1 MTAKKSTNPW
11 AEDVAK
17 LKEVLEERQRA
28 QLEESMKRMGDMNEY
43 IAGLEKRV
51 FASMGIPAEFMKD
64 CKVTSHIHDSV
75 TVEVPKKVAAAMKPN
90 ANGDI
95 HSLEF
100 AAKHFLGSK
109 AKGSVPM
116 KNVHVDKKL
125 LWGLLYGSNLGV
137 SMGASV
143 AAAQAQVNQWGRKRV
158 FPQLQGTKS
167 GRFSSHQPNPVQH
180 PSFIRGRRRHEQ
192 FLKSIVVTSGLPQ
205 NRGTYKVV
213 KVIDECQVYVEPV
226 GTGIMCQPVLQTEV
240 LGYAGYEPACVECQ
254 HGIHC
259 LRGKHPN
266 VCSHCRATVPQHV
279 AGQHSFDGRIEAEYC
294 RLQIAEERVSSSCPL
309 FKYSLMVCAHCR
321 EQRPYVTRVRI
332 PDRQNL
338 RRARFKVVKI
348 RRVPTPQKTFR
359 EHLLQH
365 CKGRGDLHQRQQARH
380 NRKAHGKT
388 NQQQAQRRPGRR
400 AKKRR

>member
-1 MTAKKSTNPW
+1 MSDQKKTNPW
-11 AEDVAK
+11 AEDVEK
-17 LKEVLEERQRA
+17 LTEVLQTYEAEEREKKMRA
-28 QLEESMKRMGDMNEY
+28 LTDHLEEMEKRI
-43 IAGLEKRV
+43 IAGL
-51 FASMGIPAEFMKD
+51 GIPKEFLND
-64 CKVTSHIHDSV
+64 VHVTAHVHDSIEV
-75 TVEVPKKVAAAMKPN
+75 SVPKATAPQIAAAIN
-90 ANGDI
+90 QNRDI

-100 AAKHFLGSK
+100 AAKHFLGGK
-109 AKGSVPM
+109 AQGSIPV
-116 KNVHVDKKL
+116 KNVHVDKKML
-125 LWGLLYGSNLGV
+125 YGLLYGSNPGV

-158 FPQLQGTKS
+158 FPSTAS
-167 GRFSSHQPNPVQH
+167 GRFSSRQPNPVQH
-180 PSFIRGRRRHEQ
+180 PSFIRSKRRENA
-192 FLKSIVVTSGLPQ
+192 FLNGVVVHTTSGAPQ
-205 NRGTYKVV
+205 NRGTYKVI
-213 KVIDECQVYVEPV
+213 KVIDECQVFVEPI

-240 LGYAGYEPACVECQ
+240 LSLAGYEPACAECQ
-254 HGIHC
+254 HGLHC

-279 AGQHSFDGRIEAEYC
+279 AGQHSYDGRIEVEYC
-294 RLQIAEERVSSSCPL
+294 RLQIAEERVSASCPL

-321 EQRPYVTRVRI
+321 EPRAYVTRVRI

-348 RRVPTPQKTFR
+348 RRVPAPQKTFR

-388 NQQQAQRRPGRR
+388 NQQQAQRRLSRR
-400 AKKRR
+400 AKKRRA